1 MNHLSMTAQPTN
13 GGSFIKE
20 IMSAP
25 GSTCGSTST
34 SRTPTS
40 TLYLVTSSLP
50 TLINRAARVVSQLM
64 PICSPLFLETSKALI
79 RKISCLRT
87 EYITSIIQV
96 QPKHISTFQKCPLTS
111 ALTQT
116 GTSLRATRISRE
128 QFPQHQPC

>member
-1 MNHLSMTAQPTN
+1 MNHLSMTAQQTN
-13 GGSFIKE
+13 GGFSLKDL
-20 IMSAP
+20 MSAP

-40 TLYLVTSSLP
+40 TICLVTSSLP

-64 PICSPLFLETSKALI
+64 PTCFRLFLEASKALI

-87 EYITSIIQV
+87 EYITSMIQV
-96 QPKHISTFQKCPLTS
+96 QPKHISTFQKCPLTL